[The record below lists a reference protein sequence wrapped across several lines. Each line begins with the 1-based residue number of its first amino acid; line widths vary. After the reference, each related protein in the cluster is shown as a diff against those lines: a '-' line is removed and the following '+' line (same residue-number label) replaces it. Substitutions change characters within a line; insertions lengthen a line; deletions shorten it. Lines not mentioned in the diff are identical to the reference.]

1 MLNLARNKQQIM
13 NDFLQRPLSPE
24 EIEYFHRLKPQQD
37 EQQEQEHINKQKQL

>member
-24 EIEYFHRLKPQQD
+24 EIEYFLRLKAQQD
-37 EQQEQEHINKQKQL
+37 EQQEYINKQKQL